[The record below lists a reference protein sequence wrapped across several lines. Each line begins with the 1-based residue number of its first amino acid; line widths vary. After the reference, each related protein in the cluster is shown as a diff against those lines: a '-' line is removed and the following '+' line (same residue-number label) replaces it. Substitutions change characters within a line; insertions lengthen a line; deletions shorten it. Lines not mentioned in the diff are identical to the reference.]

1 MPALLPAAGPHPRPG
16 VQAVVNIYQ
25 HSAGG
30 NQESRT
36 LAQLI
41 PPDPAPEVACS

>member
-16 VQAVVNIYQ
+16 VQAVVNICQ